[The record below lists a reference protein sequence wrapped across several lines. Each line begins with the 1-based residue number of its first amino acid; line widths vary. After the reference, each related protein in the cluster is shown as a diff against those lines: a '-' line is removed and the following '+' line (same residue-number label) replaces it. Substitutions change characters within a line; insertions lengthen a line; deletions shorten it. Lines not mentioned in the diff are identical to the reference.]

1 MVKRVTLLLA
11 TILIALAVG
20 LSVALLDTN
29 PGAQVV
35 LATLGGLTVWALV
48 LLLSRHGDLW
58 QFKAPYP

>member
-29 PGAQVV
+29 PRAQVV